1 MFPFALCCSV
11 ASGAATNRERL
22 IRHSPLPTAATNGKA
37 TRVQNVA
44 SPVAESDDD
53 ELPAERQDACLELR
67 AVRRRRIWLWDAG
80 EVAAR
85 HRHRRRFTREPPR
98 PIPIP
103 IRSQFGFDEH
113 KESQLAVGM
122 KNCSSHKILLLEIS
136 DDILVLNFAH
146 LA

>member
-11 ASGAATNRERL
+11 APGAATNRERL

-67 AVRRRRIWLWDAG
+67 AVRRRRIWLWDAD

-85 HRHRRRFTREPPR
+85 HCHRRRSRYEGAPP
-98 PIPIP
+98 PAHPAP
-103 IRSQFGFDEH
+103 SPSQSQFGFDEH

-122 KNCSSHKILLLEIS
+122 KNCSSHKILLLEI
-136 DDILVLNFAH
+136 
-146 LA
+146 